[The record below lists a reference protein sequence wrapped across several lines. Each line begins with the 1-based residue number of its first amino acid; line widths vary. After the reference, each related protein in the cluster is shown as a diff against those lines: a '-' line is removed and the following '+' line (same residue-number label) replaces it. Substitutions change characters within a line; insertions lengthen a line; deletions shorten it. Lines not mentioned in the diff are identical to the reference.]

1 MQYYNTDNIGEEW
14 LTYFEKSD
22 YLATPSYAETVEY
35 FRNLSEKSPYAKLVT
50 FGVSHQNRN
59 IVCLVV
65 SETKEFTPK
74 RTRKSPKAIVLL
86 NNGIHAGE
94 IEGKDASMMLL
105 RDILI
110 TREKEYLLENLSIL
124 VVPVLNV
131 DGHER
136 MSHFNR
142 PNQNGPLKQGWRTN
156 ALNLN
161 LNRDFMKADSAE
173 IKSFL
178 RLYSGWAP
186 DLLIDSHTTN
196 GMDYQYNLTYGMEKH
211 QNLERRLSIWGNE
224 VFLPN
229 VIDAVEREGYVTAP
243 YIDKVGDTIEE
254 GIKTWSYEPRYSTG
268 YAALQNRLALLVE
281 THSLKP
287 YKERVYA
294 TKCIMTESLEFINN
308 NHKELKDL
316 SRFADRRSIQKF
328 FIEKKRFPIQLAGN
342 EENETIVFKG
352 FKSEERESEIT
363 GGPIVGYT
371 DEPNDVEIPLFN
383 KMEITKTVKVPDA
396 YLIPGE
402 HKWLPRILKLHGI
415 IFKHL
420 DKELELEVEKYRFSN
435 VEFANKPYEGKFRA
449 TFDVT
454 PFTEKVTVPTGT
466 FFIPVNQRTIRVIL
480 NLLEP
485 IAPDSIASWGYFNA
499 LFEKKEYAEDFVFE
513 PMAAKMMEE
522 DPHLR
527 EDFYFNIEEDE
538 EFKNDP
544 AARLD
549 FFYKKSPFY
558 DNNEMVY
565 PVMKVYDGKRYFNY
579 FDRFR

>member
-1 MQYYNTDNIGEEW
+1 MHHYNNENIGEQW
-14 LTYFEKSD
+14 LTHFEKSD
-22 YLATPSYAETVEY
+22 FTATPSYAETVEY
-35 FRNLSEKSPYAKLVT
+35 FRMLADKSPYAKILN

-59 IVCLVV
+59 LICLVV

-74 RTRKSPKAIVLL
+74 RTRKSPKSIVLI
-86 NNGIHAGE
+86 NNGLHPGE
-94 IEGKDASMMLL
+94 IDGKDASMMLL

-110 TREKEYLLENLSIL
+110 TQEKEYLLENITFL
-124 VVPVLNV
+124 VVPVLNA

-142 PNQNGPLKQGWRTN
+142 VNQNGPIQQGWRTN

-178 RLYSGWAP
+178 RLYAAWAP
-186 DLLIDSHTTN
+186 DLLIDTHVTN
-196 GMDYQYNLTYGMEKH
+196 GMDYQYHLTYGMEKH

-243 YIDKVGDTIEE
+243 YIETVADKIED

-281 THSLKP
+281 SHSLKP
-287 YKERVYA
+287 YKERVFA
-294 TKCIMTESLEFINN
+294 TKTIILESLEFINN

-316 SRFADRRSIQKF
+316 SRFADRRTIQKF
-328 FIEKKRFPIQLAGN
+328 FIEKKRYPILLAGN
-342 EENETIVFKG
+342 EESEPFTFKG
-352 FKSEERESEIT
+352 YKTEERESEIT
-363 GGPIVGYT
+363 GGTIVSYT
-371 DEPNDVEIPLFN
+371 DEKVDIEIQHFN
-383 KMEITKTVKVPDA
+383 KMEIAKTVKVPDA
-396 YLIPGE
+396 YLIPAE

-420 DKELELEVEKYRFSN
+420 DKGLELEVEKYKFSN
-435 VEFANKPYEGKFRA
+435 VKFAETCYEGKFRA
-449 TFDVT
+449 SFDVT
-454 PFTEKVTVPTGT
+454 PFIETVTVPPGT
-466 FFIPVNQRTIRVIL
+466 FFVPVNQRTLRVVL

-485 IAPDSIASWGYFNA
+485 LAPDSIASWGYFNA
-499 LFEKKEYAEDFVFE
+499 LFEKKEYIEDFVFE
-513 PMAAKMMEE
+513 PIAAKMMEE
-522 DPHLR
+522 DPRLR
-527 EDFYFNIEEDE
+527 EDFYFNLEEDE
-538 EFKNDP
+538 EFRNDP

-549 FFYKKSPFY
+549 FFYRKSPY
-558 DNNEMVY
+558 YENNEMIY

-579 FDRFR
+579 FDRFK

>member
-1 MQYYNTDNIGEEW
+1 MHYYNNDNIGEEW
-14 LTYFEKSD
+14 LTHFEKSE

-35 FRNLSEKSPYAKLVT
+35 FRNLAEKSPYAKLVT

-59 IVCLVV
+59 LVCLVA

-86 NNGIHAGE
+86 NSGIHAGE

-105 RDILI
+105 RDVLI
-110 TREKEYLLENLSIL
+110 TREKEYLLENVTI
-124 VVPVLNV
+124 VVIPVLNV

-136 MSHFNR
+136 ISKYNR
-142 PNQNGPLKQGWRTN
+142 PNQMGPVSQGWRTN

-178 RLYSGWAP
+178 RLYSSWAP
-186 DLLIDSHTTN
+186 DLLVDSHTTN
-196 GMDYQYNLTYGMEKH
+196 GMDYQYHLTYGMEKH

-224 VFLPN
+224 VFIPN
-229 VIDAVEREGYVTAP
+229 VIDAVEREGFITGP
-243 YIDKVGDTIEE
+243 YIDKVTENIED
-254 GIKTWSYEPRYSTG
+254 GIKSWSYEPRFSTG

-287 YKERVYA
+287 YKERVFA
-294 TKCIMTESLEFINN
+294 TKAMMMESLEFINN

-328 FIEKKRFPIQLAGN
+328 FIEKKRYPILLTGN
-342 EENETIVFKG
+342 EESEPINFKG
-352 FKSEERESEIT
+352 LKTEEKESVIT
-363 GGPIVGYT
+363 GETMVTYS
-371 DEPNDVEIPLFN
+371 DEKTEFEIPYFN
-383 KMEITKTVKVPDA
+383 KMEIAKTVKVPDA
-396 YLIPGE
+396 YLIPAE
-402 HKWLPRILKLHGI
+402 QKWLPRILKLHGI

-435 VEFANKPYEGKFRA
+435 VKYAEKPYEGKFR
-449 TFDVT
+449 TSYDVT
-454 PFTEKVTVPTGT
+454 PFVEKVTVPPGT
-466 FFIPVNQRTIRVIL
+466 FFVPVNQRTIRVIL

-485 IAPDSIASWGYFNA
+485 LAPDSFASWGYFNA
-499 LFEKKEYAEDFVFE
+499 LFEKKEYVEDFLFE
-513 PMAAKMMEE
+513 PVALKMME
-522 DPHLR
+522 DDSSLR
-527 EDFYFNIEEDE
+527 EDFFFNLEEDP
-538 EFKNDP
+538 EFRASATD
-544 AARLD
+544 RLN
-549 FFYKKSPFY
+549 FFYQKSEIC
-558 DNNEMVY
+558 DQSEMVY